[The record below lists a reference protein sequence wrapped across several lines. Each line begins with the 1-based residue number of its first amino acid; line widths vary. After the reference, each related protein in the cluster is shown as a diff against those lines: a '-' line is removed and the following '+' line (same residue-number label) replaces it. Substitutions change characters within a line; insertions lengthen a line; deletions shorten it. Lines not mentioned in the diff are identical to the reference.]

1 MVVEKTVKYPA
12 VLTILFLVTLLLVSG
27 GCSAVPSG
35 TPAVRLGTTEI
46 DMGTIP
52 NTQPVSRTVTIQNA
66 GGGWLEI
73 LGVSTSCGCTTA
85 AVNVSRLPAG
95 GTAQVTIT
103 FDPTAHGG
111 EEGPF
116 FRKVYIR
123 TNDPASPEAVISVH
137 VTVVGTG
144 AGQ

>member
-1 MVVEKTVKYPA
+1 
-12 VLTILFLVTLLLVSG
+12 
-27 GCSAVPSG
+27 
-35 TPAVRLGTTEI
+35 
-46 DMGTIP
+46 MGTIP

-85 AVNVSRLPAG
+85 AVNVGRLPAG

-103 FDPTAHGG
+103 FDPTAHGS
-111 EEGPF
+111 EEGSF

-123 TNDPASPEAVISVH
+123 TNDPASPEAVITVH
-137 VTVVGTG
+137 VTVIG
-144 AGQ
+144 ADAG